1 MEVTGDM
8 PQVSAESMYPSGPT
22 ELLKFPCCGRRGT
35 KDTGLGQETPKPITH
50 EKKRKNRASVLGRG
64 WIRSFYHG
72 VLHKDLGHLVWL
84 TNGGCL

>member
-22 ELLKFPCCGRRGT
+22 ELLKFPCCWRSGT
-35 KDTGLGQETPKPITH
+35 KDTGLGQETPNPITH
-50 EKKRKNRASVLGRG
+50 EKKKSSVFGRG

-72 VLHKDLGHLVWL
+72 VLHEDLGHLVWL
-84 TNGGCL
+84 TNGGRL